1 MRRLH
6 AEAARAAAWCLIALA
21 LGGCAGF
28 SPAAA
33 TTSTAPTPLQV
44 AQRTHEYPSA
54 QPPRSRRVPGFG
66 SPVLAVRAFATGY
79 INWTAATISGRMR
92 GLAALS
98 SGQARSAMLLAAA
111 QTARDYE
118 LHRGGVANAGTVQA
132 IAPEPGRADRF
143 VVVTLERTT
152 ATRSAAYQGLAP
164 SWHVAL
170 ATVARRAGG
179 WVVSGWQPES

>member
-1 MRRLH
+1 MRRRGPAGH
-6 AEAARAAAWCLIALA
+6 ARAAVGLCALA
-21 LGGCAGF
+21 LGGCAGLG
-28 SPAAA
+28 PVG
-33 TTSTAPTPLQV
+33 TTTRRSPTPLQI
-44 AQRTHEYPSA
+44 AQRTHEYPS
-54 QPPRSRRVPGFG
+54 PPGRSSAGPGFG
-66 SPVLAVRAFATGY
+66 SAVLAVRAFATGY
-79 INWTAATISGRMR
+79 INWTANTISGRMR

-111 QTARDYE
+111 ETARDYE

-132 IAPEPGRADRF
+132 IAPQPGRTGTY
-143 VVVTLERTT
+143 VVVTLERTS

-164 SWHVAL
+164 SWHVTL